1 MRLVNSSI
9 KRPVGVTMIVLAI
22 LALGFVSFRNL
33 SVDLYPDIDLPI
45 AVVATNYE
53 GAAPQEVEELV
64 TKPIE
69 SSVATIEGVD
79 TIQAQSQPGN
89 SLVVLMFSTDTNLD
103 NALLNVR
110 EKVDQVKGFL
120 PDSAGE
126 PNVLRFDPQQM
137 PVMWVGLTG
146 DDKATLQELAETEVQ
161 PIFERQKGVGSVG
174 IEGGITEEV
183 RVVLDQQRLNQFG
196 LSSQQVMEAIRGSNQ
211 SMSAGVISR
220 GTQELQI
227 RILGEYESL
236 DDIRETVIQTPQEE
250 MIELGDIATV
260 ERRVTDETGKSMV
273 NGQEAVV
280 MNILKKTDG
289 NTVAVSDAIQ
299 STLDDA
305 RANLPE
311 GVELN
316 VVFDTADFIR
326 MSIDSVVQNLLLGA
340 VFAILIL
347 LLFLKS
353 FRATLVISLSI
364 PIAVITT
371 FTLMYFTGETVNI
384 LTMGG
389 LALGIGMM
397 VDSAIVILEH
407 IVTYRERGYSMKEA
421 ARKGASEIAPAVIAS
436 TTTTLV
442 VFLPIVFVEGIASE
456 IFTPLALTVAFALIA
471 SLAASLTIIPM
482 LSSKMLKKLGEGNGR
497 RYWFDRLLGKIINF
511 YQGILRR
518 TLTYRKTSILV
529 AVVVI
534 AASLAL
540 VPRLGL
546 AFIPEADQGQIEIS
560 VETPSGS
567 NLDETMNV
575 VEQVNTIMEKDAD
588 MIESSF
594 ATVGSSGGQMGM
606 GGTSNSASYMVQL
619 VTKGERDLSTED
631 VMQKWDSQIQ
641 EIAGADIS
649 VSVLGASVSAGDP
662 VQVELNG
669 PDHDVLSELADQV
682 VTVIEDIEGV
692 HNPGTSADEGRPEMQ
707 ILVDRDAAAEFGM
720 TRAQIMGQI
729 SSQLNG
735 QVATQFRSEG
745 SELDVRVLT
754 PKEDRDTLEE
764 IRDLKIATPTGDQIR
779 LETVANIDQVEG
791 PTSLTRQNQ
800 QRRVVVSAGLVGSD
814 LGSVTSAI
822 DERLSGLTFPEGYS
836 YNIGGQAEDMMEAF
850 EDLALALV
858 FSIFLV
864 YAVMAVQFENFL
876 HPFIIMF
883 SLPTMIIGVIL
894 GLFVT
899 GLPLSIPAF
908 IGVIMLAGI
917 VVNNAIV
924 LVDYINILRRKG
936 VERFEAIIEAG
947 ANRLRP
953 ILMTSLT
960 TILGMIPLSIGLGQG
975 GEAQQPLAV
984 VIIFGLLF
992 SMLITLVL
1000 IPVVY
1005 TLFDDLSNKFTKKKA

>member
-45 AVVATNYE
+45 AVVATNYD

-146 DDKATLQELAETEVQ
+146 DDKATLQDYAENEIQ
-161 PIFERQKGVGSVG
+161 PLFERQKGVGSVG
-174 IEGGITEEV
+174 TEGGVTEEV
-183 RVVLDQQRLNQFG
+183 RVVLDQQRLNQYG
-196 LSSQQVMEAIRGSNQ
+196 LSSQQVMQAIQGSNR
-211 SMSAGVISR
+211 SASAGVISR

-236 DDIRETVIQTPQEE
+236 EDIRETKIQTPQNA
-250 MIELGDIATV
+250 MINLGDVATV
-260 ERRVTDETGKSMV
+260 ERGVTDPSGHSLV
-273 NGQEAVV
+273 NGKEAVV

-289 NTVAVSDAIQ
+289 NTVAVSDAIRGK
-299 STLDDA
+299 LDEA

-340 VFAILIL
+340 VFAVLVL

-421 ARKGASEIAPAVIAS
+421 AKLGASEIAPAVIAS

-442 VFLPIVFVEGIASE
+442 VFLPIIFVEGIASE
-456 IFTPLALTVAFALIA
+456 IFTPLALTVAFSLIA

-482 LSSKMLKKLGEGNGR
+482 LSSKMLKKLSKGNGR

-511 YQGILRR
+511 YQGILKRA
-518 TLTYRKTSILV
+518 LKFRKTSVI
-529 AVVVI
+529 ATIVVI

-540 VPRLGL
+540 IPKLGL

-560 VETPSGS
+560 VETPSGT
-567 NLDETMNV
+567 NLESTMDV
-575 VEQVNTIMEKDAD
+575 VDQVNEIMSKDEEL
-588 MIESSF
+588 IESSF
-594 ATVGSSGGQMGM
+594 TTVGSSGGQMGM
-606 GGTSNSASYMVQL
+606 GSTTNSASYMIQL
-619 VTKGERDLSTED
+619 VPKDDRAESTQE
-631 VMQKWDSQIQ
+631 VMKKWDSQIQ
-641 EIAGADIS
+641 DIAGADIN
-649 VSVLGASVSAGDP
+649 VNVLGASVSAGDP
-662 VQVELNG
+662 VQVELTG
-669 PDHDVLSELADQV
+669 PDHDVLQQLADQV
-682 VTVIEDIEGV
+682 VTLINDIDGV
-692 HNPGTSADEGRPEMQ
+692 HNPSSSASEGRPEMQ
-707 ILVDRDAAAEFGM
+707 IVVDESVASQYGM
-720 TRAQIMGQI
+720 TRSQVMGQI
-729 SSQLNG
+729 SSKLNG
-735 QVATQFRSEG
+735 QVATQFRQEG
-745 SELDVRVLT
+745 NELDVRVLL
-754 PKEDRDTLEE
+754 PKEERDSLEE
-764 IRDLKIATPTGDQIR
+764 IRDLKIATPQGEQLR
-779 LETVANIDQVEG
+779 LETLATIEQVEG
-791 PTSLTRQNQ
+791 PASLTRQNQ

-814 LGSVTSAI
+814 LGTVTSAI
-822 DERLSGLTFPEGYS
+822 DERLSGLEFPEGYG
-836 YNIGGQAEDMMEAF
+836 YNIGGQAEDMQEAF
-850 EDLALALV
+850 GDLALALV

-936 VERFEAIIEAG
+936 IERFEAIIEAG

-960 TILGMIPLSIGLGQG
+960 TILGMIPLSIGLGEG

-992 SMLITLVL
+992 SMILTLVI

-1005 TLFDDLSNKFTKKKA
+1005 TLFDDLAAKFTKRS

>member
-1 MRLVNSSI
+1 MRLVNTSI

-22 LALGFVSFRNL
+22 LALGFVSFKNL
-33 SVDLYPDIDLPI
+33 SVDLYPDIDLPV

-110 EKVDQVKGFL
+110 EKVDQITGML
-120 PDSAGE
+120 PDGAGD

-146 DDKATLQELAETEVQ
+146 DDKATLQNLAETEVQ
-161 PIFERQKGVGSVG
+161 PLFERQQGVGSVG
-174 IEGGITEEV
+174 IEGGVTEEV
-183 RVVLDQQRLNQFG
+183 SVELDQQRLNQFG
-196 LSSQQVMEAIRGSNQ
+196 LSSQQVLEAIQGSNR

-236 DDIRETVIQTPQEE
+236 DEIRETLIQTPQDEL
-250 MIELGDIATV
+250 IELGDLATV
-260 ERRVTDETGKSMV
+260 ERGVTEETGKSLV

-299 STLDDA
+299 GSLDEA

-421 ARKGASEIAPAVIAS
+421 AKKGASEIAPAVIAS

-482 LSSKMLKKLGEGNGR
+482 LSSKMLKKLSEGNGR
-497 RYWFDRLLGKIINF
+497 RYWFDRLLDRLIKF

-518 TLTYRKTSILV
+518 ALTYRKTSIIL
-529 AVVVI
+529 AIVVI
-534 AASLAL
+534 VASLAL
-540 VPRLGL
+540 IPRLGL

-560 VETPSGS
+560 VETPSGT
-567 NLDETMNV
+567 NLESTVDV
-575 VEQVNTIMEKDAD
+575 VDQVNAVMAEDEDIV
-588 MIESSF
+588 ESSF
-594 ATVGSSGGQMGM
+594 ATVGSSGDGM
-606 GGTSNSASYMVQL
+606 SFGTTANTASYMIQL
-619 VTKGERDLSTED
+619 VPKDERDLSTEE

-641 EIAGADIS
+641 KIAGADIT
-649 VSVLGASVSAGDP
+649 VNVMGASVSAGDP
-662 VQVELNG
+662 VQIELNG

-682 VTVIEDIEGV
+682 VTLIDDIDGV
-692 HNPGTSADEGRPEMQ
+692 HNPSTSADEGRPEMQ
-707 ILVDRDAAAEFGM
+707 ILVDREAAAEYGM
-720 TRAQIMGQI
+720 THAQIMGQI

-735 QVATQFRSEG
+735 QVATQFRTEG
-745 SELDVRVLT
+745 NELDVRVLT
-754 PKEDRDTLEE
+754 PKEERDTLEE
-764 IRDLKIATPTGDQIR
+764 IRDLKITTPTGEQVR
-779 LETVANIDQVEG
+779 LETVASLEQVEG
-791 PTSLTRQNQ
+791 PVSLTRQNQ

-814 LGSVTSAI
+814 LGSVTNAI
-822 DERLSGLTFPEGYS
+822 EDRLSGLEFPEGYS
-836 YNIGGQAEDMMEAF
+836 YNIGGEAEDMMEAF
-850 EDLALALV
+850 GDLALALV

-899 GLPLSIPAF
+899 GMPLSIPAF

-936 VERFEAIIEAG
+936 VERFEAILEAG

-960 TILGMIPLSIGLGQG
+960 TILGMIPLSLGLGQG

-1005 TLFDDLSNKFTKKKA
+1005 TLFDDLSRKILRKKA